1 MKMASSA
8 RLNGMSLQVPKWFD
22 DPDMPR
28 PCPCGR
34 PPHGPM
40 VLAEMEDGG
49 RIMIHASCAA
59 RMGMIE
65 DDDD

>member
-1 MKMASSA
+1 ME
-8 RLNGMSLQVPKWFD
+8 VPKWFD

-40 VLAEMEDGG
+40 LLAELAEGG
-49 RIMIHASCAA
+49 TIMMHLSCAQS
-59 RMGMIE
+59 MGAME
-65 DDDD
+65 DDD